1 MDAILSVRIS
11 DELKQK
17 FNELAQSEGIN
28 NKELMEQVVKYYEL
42 NRAREEDSNMSEDI
56 KELQTITSRMA
67 DIYINIVER
76 NNIKT
81 LEIKNVHRNE
91 LVDKNTEVQKLEG
104 EILLLKEE
112 NKKIKTLEIDLSD
125 GKHIHK
131 ELQENIKS
139 LKTFNNMQNEKII
152 TITESNEKYI
162 KYKDEIVILKIEQ
175 NKLTN
180 DNMKLNNNLL
190 NKSNEVDKLINELD
204 DLKQI
209 NKNEIEELVV
219 KSKED
224 IEIQR
229 ERSIFQMDK
238 EVLKLKEIQ
247 QLKIQQLQEEF
258 NNRINGLLIEKE
270 QAAEK
275 FNNRILEM
283 DKNATEHIK
292 IENK

>member
-1 MDAILSVRIS
+1 
-11 DELKQK
+11 
-17 FNELAQSEGIN
+17 
-28 NKELMEQVVKYYEL
+28 
-42 NRAREEDSNMSEDI
+42 MSEDI

-76 NNIKT
+76 NNTKT

-91 LVDKNTEVQKLEG
+91 LLDKNTEVQKLEDG
-104 EILLLKEE
+104 ILLLKEE
-112 NKKIKTLEIDLSD
+112 NKKIKTLETALSD

-152 TITESNEKYI
+152 TLNETNEKYI
-162 KYKDEIVILKIEQ
+162 KYRDEIAILKIEHDR
-175 NKLTN
+175 LTN
-180 DNMKLNNNLL
+180 DNIKLNTNLL
-190 NKSNEVDKLINELD
+190 NKSNEVDKLITELD

-209 NKNEIEELVV
+209 NINKIEELIV
-219 KSKED
+219 KAKED
-224 IEIQR
+224 IEMQR

-238 EVLKLKEIQ
+238 EVLKLKEVQ
-247 QLKIQQLQEEF
+247 QLKIQQLQEDF
-258 NNRINGLLIEKE
+258 NNKINGLLIEKE

-275 FNNRILEM
+275 FRSMILKM
-283 DKNATEHIK
+283 DRNDAEHII